1 MSPEDDQT
9 RLRAALTEAH
19 RRDAE
24 TTPPF
29 ARVWAAARP
38 RASRPAIR
46 WGVVSASIAAVAVAL
61 LVWLARTPP
70 PPVALLPTG
79 TRWIAPTDFLLETPD
94 LVTLRTL
101 PTLDPTRDPDLHLP
115 IDGRK
120 LR

>member
-1 MSPEDDQT
+1 MSPEDDER
-9 RLRAALTEAH
+9 RLRAALAEAH

-29 ARVWAAARP
+29 ARVWAGDRSP
-38 RASRPAIR
+38 ASQPAIR
-46 WGVVSASIAAVAVAL
+46 WGVVSAGVAAVATVL

-70 PPVALLPTG
+70 SSVAFPTG
-79 TRWIAPTDFLLETPD
+79 TRWVAPTDFLLETPD

-101 PTLDPTRDPDLHLP
+101 PALDPARDPDLHFP
-115 IDGRK
+115 DDGRK